1 MKKLLLWFLTL
12 ALLLSMAACGETETD
27 TQSNDDTEKT
37 ESNAENGNNT
47 QSTPDGESTPGS
59 ESGDAGNTDAS
70 SDTPTAL
77 LTPESIFA
85 LLEDADSIRLTMT
98 VDFGDAL
105 NMITV
110 MDRQGET
117 YYLSTSLRQGEISF
131 QNRQYLFVENGKYYE
146 LNQNEDETWEKAESQ
161 FTPEELGLET
171 FLPLFASSNYG
182 QPDANGRY
190 AMNESFVFDYQH
202 IDFGNGYLEQKGG
215 VYTVVLTGANDGL
228 EGTMTITIDQVNS
241 TSITLPQA

>member
-59 ESGDAGNTDAS
+59 ESGDAGNT
-70 SDTPTAL
+70 
-77 LTPESIFA
+77 
-85 LLEDADSIRLTMT
+85 
-98 VDFGDAL
+98 
-105 NMITV
+105 
-110 MDRQGET
+110 
-117 YYLSTSLRQGEISF
+117 
-131 QNRQYLFVENGKYYE
+131 
-146 LNQNEDETWEKAESQ
+146 
-161 FTPEELGLET
+161 
-171 FLPLFASSNYG
+171 
-182 QPDANGRY
+182 
-190 AMNESFVFDYQH
+190 
-202 IDFGNGYLEQKGG
+202 
-215 VYTVVLTGANDGL
+215 GANDGL